1 MTHVIVLNSDYT
13 YLNTVSWQRAICL
26 MFKGKAEVL
35 KYTEK
40 VVRNFDKTVIMK
52 IPAVLKLMKLVRSI
66 YKSKVP
72 FSKRNVMV
80 RDGFVCAYC
89 GTKDK
94 RLTIDHVIPVSKGGK
109 TSFENCVAACK
120 NCNSTKNDRIPSE
133 AGMYLKRQPYC
144 PTISEFIR
152 LKVKELGIDDILRD
166 LGVY

>member
-35 KYTEK
+35 RYTEK

-94 RLTIDHVIPVSKGGK
+94 RLTIDHVIPISKGGK

-133 AGMYLKRQPYC
+133 AGMYLKRQPYA

-152 LKVKELGIDDILRD
+152 LKIKELGIDDILRD